1 MIQGFEDYTHELTDV
16 ELKKVLPIIV
26 KGLSN
31 KIGKQNAVSNKF
43 ICETLNKKQMFEKY
57 KLTSPRIRKIVNHI
71 RMTGLIL
78 NLCSCQK
85 GYFVAMNKE
94 EMFEYLDGLGQRID
108 SQQKVHDALVYQIKR
123 FNEL

>member
-71 RMTGLIL
+71 RHSTKHHFLVDHNYVSIYL
-78 NLCSCQK
+78 APIFFNQFKLLLLLSCK
-85 GYFVAMNKE
+85 ISSVNPKVAN
-94 EMFEYLDGLGQRID
+94 I
-108 SQQKVHDALVYQIKR
+108 S
-123 FNEL
+123 